1 MLLKIAIKNIAGSR
15 LRSFLNIFVTS
26 LSFFIIIFISGMY
39 DGMRQ
44 HAKQIIINTEISGG
58 AYWHPEYDPL
68 DPMSF
73 EQSYSYVPP
82 NIKLLIDQNKATA
95 ILVSQA
101 TIYPNGRM
109 MPVIMKGINQNQAI
123 LDMPSNEFINKND
136 IELPIIIGRAMSESA
151 KLRVGDTFILRWLDS
166 DKTYDANEATVIHIM
181 DTENFKIDVG
191 HIWVPLNN
199 VRDMLAVEDEATYVI
214 YDKEIDELNDIDDW
228 IHRDVNYLIQDIEAA
243 IEADEPGNRI
253 LFIILLALSAMGI
266 FNAQVLSI
274 FRRGREIGTLIAL
287 GMSRSK
293 VISLFT
299 LEGALIAFFA
309 AIMTFILFGP
319 LLWWFSYYGIPM
331 PIDYSEMGLIIAKRL
346 MPIYSIN
353 LIFNTTILISLIV
366 LLVSYI
372 PARKIAHMNPTDAL
386 RGKTIV

>member
-1 MLLKIAIKNIAGSR
+1 MLLKIAIKNIVGSR

-214 YDKEIDELNDIDDW
+214 YDKEIDELNDIDNW

-309 AIMTFILFGP
+309 AIMTFIFFGP

-372 PARKIAHMNPTDAL
+372 PTRKIAHMNPTDAL

>member
-1 MLLKIAIKNIAGSR
+1 MLLKIAIKNIVGSR

-214 YDKEIDELNDIDDW
+214 YDKEIDELNDIDNW

-372 PARKIAHMNPTDAL
+372 PTRKIAHMNPTDAL

>member
-372 PARKIAHMNPTDAL
+372 PTRKIAHMNPTDAL